1 MACGASPTPA
11 AAPAAAPAPAA
22 PATAAA
28 PATPATEP
36 EPPAVVGQA
45 PKAPVPLEEY
55 LNIRRVGSRSGILL
69 SFSHDEKLVAY
80 LSDEG
85 GRTDVWVQP
94 VAGGPGRQITHLKGF
109 VQGLEFSPTRDQL
122 IYTSDIGGD
131 ELPHVFLTDS
141 TGASPRDITADMPAG
156 RRADFVEWA
165 TDGKT
170 LLFASS
176 ARDERYV
183 DLYEYDLATGRSQR
197 LWEASGKLALGA
209 VSRDH
214 RRFII
219 AETLSDTDSNLYL
232 VERGAKTK
240 PTLLTPHRG
249 DVIYAPQALSPDGK
263 TLYLLSDEGREFA
276 GLLAMDLGSRATK
289 PVAQPEW
296 DVDGAQFSQAGRY
309 FYTITN
315 ADGQPQLDL
324 REARSQHPVALPAPP
339 AGGAWVP
346 LASSPHDHFL
356 GVRLQSDTAPSTP
369 YVIDLAT
376 GTARKIVDPLPEAL
390 RSREMV
396 VGDIVHIPS
405 FDDKSVPAFVYKPAG
420 AGPFPAIIDVHGGPT
435 SQSRREFGGFR
446 QYLVSKGFVVLVP
459 NVRGSTGYGKS
470 YTKLDNHDFGGGPL
484 KDVVACK
491 QWLAA
496 HASVDPRRVVVMG
509 GSYGG
514 YMALAAATFTPTEFA
529 ALVDL
534 FGVSDLKS
542 LVEGFPAYWM
552 AGAESIYRKFGD
564 PKNPADAQYQH
575 DRSPLYF
582 LDKVARPILVVQ
594 GDHDARVKKDQSDRV
609 VQALK
614 QHNVPVHYLVLK
626 DEGHGFSKTESIVVT
641 YKAVDRFLDR
651 YIFGDKSVVVVD

>member
-1 MACGASPTPA
+1 MTPA
-11 AAPAAAPAPAA
+11 AAAPAPAPAEPSA
-22 PATAAA
+22 PAA
-28 PATPATEP
+28 
-36 EPPAVVGQA
+36 GHA
-45 PKAPVPLEEY
+45 PKAPIALEEY

-94 VAGGPGRQITHLKGF
+94 VGGGAGRQISHVKGF
-109 VQGLEFSPTRDQL
+109 IQGLAFSPTRDQL
-122 IYTSDIGGD
+122 IYTSDTGGD

-141 TGASPRDITADMPAG
+141 TGASPKDLTADLPAG
-156 RRADFVEWA
+156 RRADFIDWA

-170 LLFASS
+170 LLLASS
-176 ARDERYV
+176 ARDERYL
-183 DLYEYDLATGRSQR
+183 DLYEYDVATGRSQR
-197 LWEASGKLALGA
+197 LWEASGKLGLATVA
-209 VSRDH
+209 RDH

-219 AETLSDTDSNLYL
+219 TETLSDTDSNMYL

-240 PTLLTPHRG
+240 PVLLTPHRG
-249 DVIYAPQALSPDGK
+249 EVAYGPADLSVDGK
-263 TLYLLSDEGREFA
+263 TLYFTSDEGREFA
-276 GLLAMDLGSRATK
+276 GLMAMNLGDRAAK

-296 DVDGAQFSQAGRY
+296 DVDAAQFSQGGRY
-309 FYTITN
+309 FWVVTN
-315 ADGQPQLDL
+315 ADGQPQLDF
-324 REARSQHPVALPAPP
+324 RDARSRSAVALPAPP

-346 LASSPHDHFL
+346 LATSPHDRYI
-356 GVRLQSDTAPSTP
+356 GVRLQSDAAPATP
-369 YVIDLAT
+369 YLIEVAT
-376 GTARKIVDPLPEAL
+376 GTARKIIDPLPEAL
-390 RSREMV
+390 HGREMA
-396 VGDIVHIPS
+396 VGQIVHIPS
-405 FDDKSVPAFVYKPAG
+405 FDGKPVPAFLLKPPG

-435 SQSRREFGGFR
+435 SQSRRDFGGFR

-496 HASVDPRRVVVMG
+496 HASVDARRVVVMG

-529 ALVDL
+529 AVVDL

-552 AGAESIYRKFGD
+552 SDAESIYRKFGD

-582 LDKVARPILVVQ
+582 LDKVVRPILVVQ

-609 VQALK
+609 VQVLE
-614 QHNVPVHYLVLK
+614 QRNVPVHYLVLK
-626 DEGHGFSKTESIVVT
+626 DEGHGFSRAESIAST

-651 YIFGDKSVVVVD
+651 YIFGDQGVVVVE